1 VSTPAEQADPETS
14 AGQLAGQPDLES
26 GPDNGASSAPNWLG
40 RRFTVQVGPVAHGGH
55 CVARH
60 EGRVV
65 FVRHAL
71 PGERVTVH
79 VTEDRHAG
87 YCRADAVEIHRG
99 AAGRVTTPCPVAG
112 PGKCGGC
119 DWQHADHATQ
129 RALKADVLR
138 EQLLRLGGL
147 EENELPVDLAVEQVS
162 GGTLRWRTRAGF
174 AVDRRG
180 RIGMH
185 PHRSHRVLP
194 IADCPITAIP
204 VLDSRVLNRRWP
216 GAGGIEVAADS
227 YGRTAVR
234 QLDRRGRVR
243 SSGGAKKLRE
253 QAAGRTWQVSNGG
266 FWQVHPGA
274 ADVLVDAVRASAAVQ
289 PGERVLDLYAGV
301 GLFGGV
307 LTEDVGPNGSVVCIE
322 SSSTAV
328 ADAEVNLASTP
339 WASARVGHVDAELIR
354 AEVAGDRPDVIV
366 LDPPR
371 AGAGRAVCQALA
383 ESGSRLVYV
392 ACDPAALG
400 RDIATLR
407 AAGYRLAGLRAF
419 DLFPMTHHLES
430 VALLLPADPL
440 RPNKRAPSPTIA
452 RT

>member
-1 VSTPAEQADPETS
+1 VSTPAEQADTETS
-14 AGQLAGQPDLES
+14 APPPAGRDKHETGLDNDL
-26 GPDNGASSAPNWLG
+26 PVVASWLG
-40 RRFTVQVGPVAHGGH
+40 RRFDVQVGPVAHGGH

-71 PGERVTVH
+71 PGEQVTVQ

-87 YCRADAVEIHRG
+87 YCRADAVEIHQ
-99 AAGRVTTPCPVAG
+99 AAPGRVSPPCPVAG

-119 DWQHADHATQ
+119 DWQHADHQAQ

-147 EENELPVDLAVEQVS
+147 DESELPVDLAVEDVP

-194 IADCPITAIP
+194 IADCPITATP

-234 QLDRRGRVR
+234 QLDRRGRLR

-253 QAAGRTWQVSNGG
+253 QAAGRTWQVSSGG

-274 ADVLVDAVRASAAVQ
+274 ADVLVEAVRSAAAVQ
-289 PGERVLDLYAGV
+289 PGETVLDLYAGV

-307 LTEDVGPNGSVVCIE
+307 LAEDVGPNGSVICIE

-328 ADAEVNLASTP
+328 DDAEVNLAATS
-339 WASARVGHVDAELIR
+339 WATARVGHVDADLIR
-354 AEVAGDRPDVIV
+354 AGVAGDRPDVIV

-371 AGAGRAVCQALA
+371 SGAGRAVCQALA
-383 ESGSRLVYV
+383 ESGARVVYV
-392 ACDPAALG
+392 ACDPAALA

-407 AAGYRLAGLRAF
+407 SAGYRLAGLRAF
-419 DLFPMTHHLES
+419 DLFPMTHHLEA
-430 VALLLPADPL
+430 VALLHAG
-440 RPNKRAPSPTIA
+440 
-452 RT
+452 

>member
-1 VSTPAEQADPETS
+1 MSSPAEQADTQTS
-14 AGQLAGQPDLES
+14 APPAAGREGAET
-26 GPDNGASSAPNWLG
+26 GPDNGSPAVATWLG
-40 RRFTVQVGPVAHGGH
+40 RRFDVEVGPVAHGGH

-71 PGERVTVH
+71 PGEQVTVQ

-87 YCRADAVEIHRG
+87 YCRADAVEIHQG
-99 AAGRVTTPCPVAG
+99 SAARVPAPCPVAG

-119 DWQHADHATQ
+119 DWQHVDHQAQ
-129 RALKADVLR
+129 RVLKADVLR
-138 EQLLRLGGL
+138 AQLLRLGEL
-147 EENELPVDLAVEQVS
+147 DESELPVDLAVEEVP

-194 IADCPITAIP
+194 IADCPITTNP

-253 QAAGRTWQVSNGG
+253 QAAGRTWQVSSGG
-266 FWQVHPGA
+266 FWQIHPAA
-274 ADVLVDAVRASAAVQ
+274 ADALVEAVRAAAAVQ

-307 LTEDVGPNGSVVCIE
+307 LAEEVGPNGSVICIE

-328 ADAEVNLASTP
+328 ADAEVNLAPTS
-339 WASARVGHVDAELIR
+339 WAGARVGHVDAHLIR
-354 AEVAGDRPDVIV
+354 AEVGRDRPDVIV

-371 AGAGRAVCQALA
+371 AGAGRTVCQALA
-383 ESGSRLVYV
+383 DSGARLVYV
-392 ACDPAALG
+392 ACDPAALA
-400 RDIATLR
+400 RDVATLR
-407 AAGYRLAGLRAF
+407 EGGYRLAGLRAF
-419 DLFPMTHHLES
+419 DLFPMTHHLEA
-430 VALLLPADPL
+430 VALLLPG
-440 RPNKRAPSPTIA
+440 
-452 RT
+452 

>member
-1 VSTPAEQADPETS
+1 EQV
-14 AGQLAGQPDLES
+14 
-26 GPDNGASSAPNWLG
+26 
-40 RRFTVQVGPVAHGGH
+40 TVQ
-55 CVARH
+55 
-60 EGRVV
+60 
-65 FVRHAL
+65 
-71 PGERVTVH
+71 

-87 YCRADAVEIHRG
+87 YCRADAVEIHR
-99 AAGRVTTPCPVAG
+99 AASGRVPPPCPVAG

-119 DWQHADHATQ
+119 DWQHVDHRAQ
-129 RALKADVLR
+129 RALKTHVLR

-147 EENELPVDLAVEQVS
+147 DESELPVDLAVEEVP
-162 GGTLRWRTRAGF
+162 GGILRWRTRAGF

-204 VLDSRVLNRRWP
+204 VLQSRVLNRRWP

-253 QAAGRTWQVSNGG
+253 QAAGRTWQVSSGG
-266 FWQVHPGA
+266 FWQVHSGA
-274 ADVLVDAVRASAAVQ
+274 ADVLVEAVRAAGAVR

-307 LTEDVGPNGSVVCIE
+307 LAEDVGPNGSVLCVE
-322 SSSTAV
+322 SSSAAV
-328 ADAEVNLASTP
+328 ADAEFNLASTA
-339 WASARVGHVDAELIR
+339 WATARVGHVDADLIR
-354 AEVAGDRPDVIV
+354 AEVESDRPDVIV

-383 ESGSRLVYV
+383 ESGARVVYV
-392 ACDPAALG
+392 ACDPAALA
-400 RDIATLR
+400 RDVATLR
-407 AAGYRLAGLRAF
+407 DVGYRLAGLRAL
-419 DLFPMTHHLES
+419 DLFPMTHHLEA
-430 VALLLPADPL
+430 VALLLPG
-440 RPNKRAPSPTIA
+440 
-452 RT
+452 

>member
-1 VSTPAEQADPETS
+1 M
-14 AGQLAGQPDLES
+14 
-26 GPDNGASSAPNWLG
+26 
-40 RRFTVQVGPVAHGGH
+40 AHGGH
-55 CVARH
+55 CVARY

-71 PGERVTVH
+71 PGELVTVQ
-79 VTEDRHAG
+79 VTEDRHVG
-87 YCRADAVEIHRG
+87 YCRADAVEIHQT
-99 AAGRVTTPCPVAG
+99 APGRVPPPCPVSG

-119 DWQHADHATQ
+119 DWQHADQHTQ
-129 RALKADVLR
+129 LVLKAAVLR

-147 EENELPVDLAVEQVS
+147 EESELPESLAVEEIP

-194 IADCPITAIP
+194 IADCPITVRP
-204 VLDSRVLNRRWP
+204 VLDARVLNRRWP
-216 GAGGIEVAADS
+216 GAGGVEVAADS

-234 QLDRRGRVR
+234 QLDRRGRLR
-243 SSGGAKKLRE
+243 SSGGAKQLRE
-253 QAAGRTWQVSNGG
+253 QAAGRTWQVSSGS

-274 ADVLVDAVRASAAVQ
+274 ADVLVDAVRAAAALR

-307 LTEDVGPNGSVVCIE
+307 LAEDVGPNGSVVCIE
-322 SSSTAV
+322 SNATAV
-328 ADAEVNLASTP
+328 VDADVNLAETP
-339 WASARVGHVDAELIR
+339 WATARVGRVDADLIR
-354 AEVAGDRPDVIV
+354 TETAAAHPDVIV

-383 ESGSRLVYV
+383 ESGARIVYV

-400 RDIATLR
+400 RDVATFGE
-407 AAGYRLAGLRAF
+407 AGYRLAGLRAF
-419 DLFPMTHHLES
+419 DLYPMTHHLEA
-430 VALLLPADPL
+430 VALMVPG
-440 RPNKRAPSPTIA
+440 
-452 RT
+452 

>member
-1 VSTPAEQADPETS
+1 MCIPTEGPTDIAVPFPPTIEEPTDGLGTDSPAV
-14 AGQLAGQPDLES
+14 
-26 GPDNGASSAPNWLG
+26 ASWLG
-40 RRFTVQVGPVAHGGH
+40 RRFDVEVGPVAHGGH

-71 PGERVTVH
+71 PGERVTVQ

-87 YCRADAVEIHRG
+87 YCRADAVEIHT
-99 AAGRVTTPCPVAG
+99 AAVGRVPASCPVAG

-119 DWQHADHATQ
+119 DWQHVDHDTQ
-129 RALKADVLR
+129 RDLKAVVLQ
-138 EQLLRLGGL
+138 EQLVRLGGL
-147 EENELPVDLAVEQVS
+147 EEGELPADLRVEAIP
-162 GGTLRWRTRAGF
+162 GGALRWRTRAGF

-204 VLDSRVLNRRWP
+204 VLDSRVLTRRWP
-216 GAGGIEVAADS
+216 GAGGVDVAADS
-227 YGRTAVR
+227 YGRTSVR

-253 QAAGRTWQVSNGG
+253 QAAGRTWQVSSGG
-266 FWQVHPGA
+266 FWQVHPDA
-274 ADVLVDAVRASAAVQ
+274 AEVLVEAVRAAAAVA

-307 LTEDVGPNGSVVCIE
+307 LAEDVGPNGSVVCLE
-322 SSSTAV
+322 SSAAAV
-328 ADAEVNLASTP
+328 ADAEINLASTR
-339 WASARVGHVDAELIR
+339 WASARVGHVAAELVR
-354 AEVAGDRPDVIV
+354 AEVAHDRPDVIV

-371 AGAGRAVCQALA
+371 AGAGRAVCIALA
-383 ESGSRLVYV
+383 ESGARLVYV
-392 ACDPAALG
+392 ACDPAALA
-400 RDIATLR
+400 RDVAALR
-407 AAGYRLAGLRAF
+407 ETGYRLAGLRAF
-419 DLFPMTHHLES
+419 DLFPMTHHFEA
-430 VALLLPADPL
+430 VALLLPG
-440 RPNKRAPSPTIA
+440 
-452 RT
+452 

>member
-1 VSTPAEQADPETS
+1 MSTPAEQVDTGTS
-14 AGQLAGQPDLES
+14 VPPLAGHGEPES
-26 GPDNGASSAPNWLG
+26 GRDNGSPAVASWLG
-40 RRFTVQVGPVAHGGH
+40 RRFDVEVGPVAHGGH

-71 PGERVTVH
+71 PGERVTVQ
-79 VTEDRHAG
+79 VTEDRHSG
-87 YCRADAVEIHRG
+87 YCRADAFEIHRA
-99 AAGRVTTPCPVAG
+99 AAGRVLPPCPVAG

-119 DWQHADHATQ
+119 DWQHADHETQ
-129 RALKADVLR
+129 RGLKTAVLV
-138 EQLLRLGGL
+138 EQLVRLGGL
-147 EENELPVDLAVEQVS
+147 AADELPPELHVENVP
-162 GGTLRWRTRAGF
+162 GGALRWRTRATF

-194 IADCPITAIP
+194 LGDCPITAQP
-204 VLDSRVLNRRWP
+204 VLDANILNRRWP
-216 GAGGIEVAADS
+216 GAGGVEVAADF

-253 QAAGRTWQVSNGG
+253 QAAGRTWQVSSGG
-266 FWQVHPGA
+266 FWQIHRA
-274 ADVLVDAVRASAAVQ
+274 ASDVLVEVVRTFAAVR

-307 LTEDVGPNGSVVCIE
+307 LAEDAGPNGSALCIE
-322 SSSTAV
+322 SNAV
-328 ADAEVNLASTP
+328 AVSDARFNLAATP
-339 WASARVGHVDAELIR
+339 WASVRVGHVDADLIR
-354 AEVAGDRPDVIV
+354 TAVGSAAPDVVV

-371 AGAGRAVCQALA
+371 AGAGRAVCQALT
-383 ESGSRLVYV
+383 ESGARIVYV

-400 RDIATLR
+400 RDVGTFR
-407 AAGYRLAGLRAF
+407 GAGYRLAGVRAF
-419 DLFPMTHHLES
+419 DLYPMTHHLET
-430 VALLLPADPL
+430 VALLLPA
-440 RPNKRAPSPTIA
+440 
-452 RT
+452 

>member
-1 VSTPAEQADPETS
+1 MSTPAENVTAQDS
-14 AGQLAGQPDLES
+14 AAVPAIGARPGRQSGTEAGPVES
-26 GPDNGASSAPNWLG
+26 WLG
-40 RRFTVQVGPVAHGGH
+40 RRFDVEVGAVAHGGH
-55 CVARH
+55 CVSRH

-71 PGERVTVH
+71 PGEQVTVQ
-79 VTEDRHAG
+79 VTEDRHPG
-87 YCRADAVEIHRG
+87 YCRADAVEIHTP
-99 AAGRVTTPCPVAG
+99 AAGRVPAPCPVAG

-119 DWQHADHATQ
+119 DWQHADHDTQ
-129 RALKADVLR
+129 RRLKAAVLA
-138 EQLLRLGGL
+138 EQLIRLGGL
-147 EENELPVDLAVEQVS
+147 EASELPAELRVEELP
-162 GGTLRWRTRAGF
+162 GGALRWRTRAGF

-194 IADCPITAIP
+194 IADCPITTTA
-204 VLDSRVLNRRWP
+204 VLDSRVLHRRWP

-234 QLDRRGRVR
+234 QLDRRGRLR

-253 QAAGRTWQVSNGG
+253 QAAGRTWQVSSGG
-266 FWQVHPGA
+266 FWQIHPAA
-274 ADVLVDAVRASAAVQ
+274 ADVLVDAVRLAGAAR

-307 LTEDVGPNGSVVCIE
+307 LAEDVGPNGSVVCIE
-322 SSSTAV
+322 SSSAAV
-328 ADAEVNLASTP
+328 EDAEVNLAASP
-339 WASARVGHVDAELIR
+339 WAQARVGHVDADLIR
-354 AEVAGDRPDVIV
+354 TEIVADRPDLIV

-383 ESGSRLVYV
+383 ESGARITYV
-392 ACDPAALG
+392 ACDPAALA
-400 RDIATLR
+400 RDVATFR

-419 DLFPMTHHLES
+419 DLYPMTHHLEA
-430 VALLLPADPL
+430 VALLLPG
-440 RPNKRAPSPTIA
+440 
-452 RT
+452 

>member
-1 VSTPAEQADPETS
+1 VSIPAEQARTEAAVPPPDGQETPT
-14 AGQLAGQPDLES
+14 GQG
-26 GPDNGASSAPNWLG
+26 NGSPATPSWLG
-40 RRFTVQVGPVAHGGH
+40 RRFDVEVGPVAHGGH

-71 PGERVTVH
+71 PGEQVTVQ

-87 YCRADAVEIHRG
+87 YCRADAVEIHQ
-99 AAGRVTTPCPVAG
+99 AAPGRVPPPCPVAG

-119 DWQHADHATQ
+119 DWQHADHQAQ
-129 RALKADVLR
+129 RALKTDVLR
-138 EQLLRLGGL
+138 EQLRRLGGL
-147 EENELPVDLAVEQVS
+147 DEIDLPVDLTVEEVP

-204 VLDSRVLNRRWP
+204 VLGSRVLNRRWP
-216 GAGGIEVAADS
+216 GAGGIDVAADS

-234 QLDRRGRVR
+234 QLDRRGRMR
-243 SSGGAKKLRE
+243 SSGGTKKLRE
-253 QAAGRTWQVSNGG
+253 QAAGRTWQVSSGG
-266 FWQVHPGA
+266 FWQVHPQA
-274 ADVLVDAVRASAAVQ
+274 ADVLVEAVRAAAAVQ

-307 LTEDVGPNGSVVCIE
+307 LAEDVGPNGSVVCIE

-328 ADAEVNLASTP
+328 ADAVANLASTS
-339 WASARVGHVDAELIR
+339 WATARVGHVDADLVR
-354 AEVAGDRPDVIV
+354 AELATARPDVIV

-383 ESGSRLVYV
+383 ESGARLVYV
-392 ACDPAALG
+392 ACDPAALA

-407 AAGYRLAGLRAF
+407 SLGYRLAGLRAF
-419 DLFPMTHHLES
+419 DLYPMTHHLEA
-430 VALLLPADPL
+430 VALLHMG
-440 RPNKRAPSPTIA
+440 
-452 RT
+452 

>member
-1 VSTPAEQADPETS
+1 M
-14 AGQLAGQPDLES
+14 G
-26 GPDNGASSAPNWLG
+26 GASWLG
-40 RRFTVQVGPVAHGGH
+40 RRFDVAVGPVAHGGH

-71 PGERVTVH
+71 PGEQVTVQ

-87 YCRADAVEIHRG
+87 YCRADAVEIHQ
-99 AAGRVTTPCPVAG
+99 AAPGRVPAPCPVAG

-119 DWQHADHATQ
+119 DWQHVDHQAQ
-129 RALKADVLR
+129 RVLKADVLR

-147 EENELPVDLAVEQVS
+147 DESELPVDLAVEEVP
-162 GGTLRWRTRAGF
+162 GGTLRWRTRGGF

-194 IADCPITAIP
+194 IADCPITTVPA
-204 VLDSRVLNRRWP
+204 LDSRVLNRRWP

-227 YGRTAVR
+227 YGRTVVR
-234 QLDRRGRVR
+234 QLDRQGRVR

-253 QAAGRTWQVSNGG
+253 QAAGRAWQVSSGG
-266 FWQVHPGA
+266 FWQVHPAA
-274 ADVLVDAVRASAAVQ
+274 ADVLVAAVRAAAAAR

-307 LTEDVGPNGSVVCIE
+307 LAEDVGPNGSVLCIE

-328 ADAEVNLASTP
+328 ADAEVNLASTS
-339 WASARVGHVDAELIR
+339 WASTRVGHVDADLIQG
-354 AEVAGDRPDVIV
+354 EVDRDRPDVIV

-371 AGAGRAVCQALA
+371 AGAGRAVCQSLA
-383 ESGSRLVYV
+383 DSGARLVYV
-392 ACDPAALG
+392 ACDPAALA
-400 RDIATLR
+400 RDVATLR
-407 AAGYRLAGLRAF
+407 AAGLRLADLRAF
-419 DLFPMTHHLES
+419 DLFPMTHHMEA
-430 VALLLPADPL
+430 VALLLP
-440 RPNKRAPSPTIA
+440 
-452 RT
+452 

>member
-1 VSTPAEQADPETS
+1 M
-14 AGQLAGQPDLES
+14 S
-26 GPDNGASSAPNWLG
+26 GSDTGASSAASWLG
-40 RRFTVQVGPVAHGGH
+40 RRFDVEVGPVAHGGH

-60 EGRVV
+60 QGRVV

-71 PGERVTVH
+71 PGERVTVQ
-79 VTEDRHAG
+79 VTEDRHPG
-87 YCRADAVEIHRG
+87 YCRADAVEIHQA
-99 AAGRVTTPCPVAG
+99 AAGRVAPPCPAAG

-119 DWQHADHATQ
+119 DWQHADHRAQ

-138 EQLLRLGGL
+138 EQLLRLGRMDEKDVPAGL
-147 EENELPVDLAVEQVS
+147 EVEEVP

-180 RIGMH
+180 RVGMH

-194 IADCPITAIP
+194 ITDCPITALA

-253 QAAGRTWQVSNGG
+253 QAAGRTWQVSSGG
-266 FWQVHPGA
+266 FWQIHAGA
-274 ADVLVDAVRASAAVQ
+274 ADVLVDAVRAAAAVR

-301 GLFGGV
+301 GLFGGA
-307 LTEDVGPNGSVVCIE
+307 LAEDVGPNGSVVCIE

-328 ADAEVNLASTP
+328 ADAEVNLASTS
-339 WASARVGHVDAELIR
+339 WAVARPACVDGELIR

-371 AGAGRAVCQALA
+371 AGAGQAVCQALA

-407 AAGYRLAGLRAF
+407 AAGYRLACLRAF
-419 DLFPMTHHLES
+419 DLFPMTHHVEA
-430 VALLLPADPL
+430 VALLLPD
-440 RPNKRAPSPTIA
+440 
-452 RT
+452 